1 MRLTL
6 LVPYLFHFADVYPLP
21 PALLRLKKAER
32 EALSGTTLEAYLCQ
46 LFGLENQPIAALS
59 AISDKLENTA
69 TRTWLRADLV
79 HLAVQ
84 QNSMSV
90 LPGQALEIQEQEV
103 QAILTSLNALLS
115 GEQLT
120 LVAPHSERWYLQ
132 PNTAVASEFLALPL
146 ALGRPLPPQ
155 TIHGDDAKFWKRL
168 QSEIQMTLHEHPVN
182 ESRQARGL
190 LPINHLWI
198 WGNDPLITTPQAPK
212 QQLWG
217 NHEVLHGLAELT
229 QTTTQAPPQT
239 FERWQQKAEKQASHL
254 VILDSLAAPAHHDDL
269 GEWVNSLAQLCKD
282 WIGPALNAGLE
293 ELVIEAIEPENG
305 CRYRLTPWSTWQFW
319 KKTHVGY

>member
-6 LVPYLFHFADVYPLP
+6 LVPYLFHFADAYPMP
-21 PALLRLKKAER
+21 TALLRLKKAQR
-32 EALSGTTLEAYLCQ
+32 EGLSGSTLEAYLCQ
-46 LFGLENQPIAALS
+46 LFGLDNQPIAALS
-59 AISDKLENTA
+59 AVSDKLANTE
-69 TRTWLRADLV
+69 TRPCLRADPV

-115 GEQLT
+115 DEQLT
-120 LVAPHSERWYLQ
+120 LVAPHRERWYLQ
-132 PNTAVASEFLALPL
+132 PTAIVSSQFLALPL
-146 ALGRPLPPQ
+146 AFGRPLPPQ
-155 TIHGDDAKFWKRL
+155 TISGENAKFWKRL

-198 WGNDPLITTPQAPK
+198 WGNDPLTGTPKAPAL
-212 QQLWG
+212 QLWG
-217 NHEVLHGLAELT
+217 KHEVLRGLAELT
-229 QTTTQAPPQT
+229 QTTTQAPPLT
-239 FERWQQKAEKQASHL
+239 FERWQQKAAKQEAQL
-254 VILDSLAAPAHHDDL
+254 VILDSLAAPAHHDNL

-282 WIGPALNAGLE
+282 WIEPALNAGLE
-293 ELVIEAIEPENG
+293 ELVIEAIEPDNG